1 MRCSEGGVWGHAPP
15 RTSPDEDPR
24 RVPERGARAL
34 PAPPADLVVR
44 TRGPLAV
51 RASPDVGVKPESAP
65 QWLPS
70 HGPPLVAAAPAGR
83 GVRPAPLPREDMRHS
98 PGSLVSVSPYE
109 KEIALL
115 Q

>member
-1 MRCSEGGVWGHAPP
+1 M
-15 RTSPDEDPR
+15 SPGKDPR

-51 RASPDVGVKPESAP
+51 RVSLDIGVKAEPAR

-70 HGPPLVAAAPAGR
+70 HELTLGAAYPAEKGSTARDAPTLLPP
-83 GVRPAPLPREDMRHS
+83 
-98 PGSLVSVSPYE
+98 
-109 KEIALL
+109 IALTGRSGASEMYGGPDPRGWGS
-115 Q
+115 